1 MIGDYILRPM
11 MTTEVS
17 PVKGIILAGG
27 TGTRLYP
34 LTAALS
40 KQLLPVYDKPMI
52 YYPLSTLML
61 GGVRDFLVISTP
73 TDLPLFQKV
82 LGDGAELGLRI
93 SYAEQPRAAGIAD
106 AFRVGA
112 EFVGSD
118 PVSLILGD
126 NIFHAR
132 ELPDVL
138 TRTMLTGLDGCVLFG
153 HKVAD
158 PRPYGVVETDS
169 EGKVL
174 GIEEKPAEPRGS
186 EIATGL
192 YAYSNDVVEIAHR
205 VTPSARGELEI
216 TDVNQVYLEQ
226 GRMRLHSLGPGSTWL
241 DAGTYDGLLDAT
253 RFVKDQQRSGR
264 RVACLEE
271 IALRLG
277 YIDAD
282 TCYALGQKHKNSDY
296 GRYVMEISGETN
308 WGRLTYVVQ

>member
-1 MIGDYILRPM
+1 
-11 MTTEVS
+11 MTTEVP

-34 LTAALS
+34 LTSALS

-73 TDLPLFQKV
+73 TDLPLFRKV

-93 SYAEQPRAAGIAD
+93 SYAEQPLAAGIAD

-126 NIFHAR
+126 NIFHSP

-138 TRTMLTGLDGCVLFG
+138 ARSMKDVDGCTLFG
-153 HKVAD
+153 HTVAD
-158 PRPYGVVETDS
+158 PRPYGVVEKAPD
-169 EGKVL
+169 GIVL
-174 GIEEKPAEPRGS
+174 GIEEKPSRPRGS

-192 YAYSNDVVEIAHR
+192 YVYSNDVVETAHR
-205 VTPSARGELEI
+205 ITPSARGELEI
-216 TDVNQVYLEQ
+216 TDVNRVYLAQ
-226 GRMRLHSLGPGSTWL
+226 GRARLHSLGPGSTWL
-241 DAGTYDGLLDAT
+241 DAGTYDGLLDAA
-253 RFVKDQQRSGR
+253 RFVREQQSAGGR
-264 RVACLEE
+264 IACLEE
-271 IALRLG
+271 IALRMG
-277 YIDAD
+277 YIDAAA
-282 TCYALGQKHKNSDY
+282 CYSLGKKHQNSGY
-296 GRYVMEISGETN
+296 GRYVMEISSNTD
-308 WGRLTYVVQ
+308 WGRLTYVAQ